1 MQKQSRFFRE
11 VTRLA
16 VKQGFQTSGITDEGS
31 LELSSGQRYLCR
43 IDEQGSVFYPRE
55 NAAELQSFF
64 PQVNA
69 ARSYVTAM
77 EQASPLHA
85 EGLGEGYVTLAA
97 FENTVLAGKDR
108 GDHGF
113 QFVTWEWGFD
123 RTGLNHGHYYEDY
136 AVAKEDFAFRSGLA
150 PEHCHFS
157 PEQAAALHGAI
168 CMALDEGFMQDA
180 QESRCLEQCREK
192 LQAAYPALAEQTMTS
207 DQRFEPTMS
216 L

>member
-1 MQKQSRFFRE
+1 MQEKSRFFKE
-11 VTRLA
+11 ITRLA
-16 VKQGFQTSGITDEGS
+16 VKQGFHASGVTDEGR
-31 LELSSGQRYLCR
+31 LELSSGQRHLCR
-43 IDEQGSVFYPRE
+43 IDEKGSIFYPRE
-55 NAAELQSFF
+55 NVAELQSFF

-69 ARSYVTAM
+69 AHNYVTAM
-77 EQASPLHA
+77 EQAPPLRA
-85 EGLGEGYVTLAA
+85 EGLGEGYVKLAA

-136 AVAKEDFAFRSGLA
+136 AAAKEDFAFRSGLA
-150 PEHCHFS
+150 PEHCRFS
-157 PEQAAALHGAI
+157 PEQAAALHSVVCI
-168 CMALDEGFMQDA
+168 ALDEGFTQDA
-180 QESRCLEQCREK
+180 QESRYLEQCCEK
-192 LQAAYPALAEQTMTS
+192 LQTAYPDLAEQTITS

>member
-11 VTRLA
+11 ITRLA
-16 VKQGFQTSGITDEGS
+16 VRQGFHVSSITDEER

-43 IDEQGSVFYPRE
+43 IDEQGSTFYPQE

-77 EQASPLHA
+77 EQAPPLHA
-85 EGLGEGYVTLAA
+85 EGLGEGYVKLAA

-108 GDHGF
+108 GEHGF

-136 AVAKEDFAFRSGLA
+136 AAAKEDFAFRSGLA
-150 PEHCHFS
+150 PEHYRFS
-157 PEQAAALHGAI
+157 PEQAAALHSAV
-168 CMALDEGFMQDA
+168 CMARDEGFTQDA
-180 QESRCLEQCREK
+180 QESRCLEQCLEK
-192 LQAAYPALAEQTMTS
+192 LQSAYPDLAEQTMTS
-207 DQRFEPTMS
+207 DQQFEPTMG